1 MILYS
6 RHDCPLCEEVEDM
19 LIRANISYDFINI
32 DDDEALRKAYHVRV
46 PVLVNAHQKELTWPF
61 DEQQL
66 QAFAMS

>member
-19 LIRANISYDFINI
+19 LIRNNISYEFINI
-32 DDDEALRKAYHVRV
+32 DADEVLRKAYHVRV
-46 PVLVNAHQKELTWPF
+46 PVLMNTHQQELTWPF

-66 QAFAMS
+66 HRFATS